1 MNMNEWNETGK
12 KIGSEE
18 SEVNSDK
25 SPLENQIIDNY
36 TKICICKSIS
46 RATMKK
52 VIKEGALTLN
62 QVRYK
67 TGAGSGPCQG
77 RRCTPR
83 IEHLLEQHKE
93 GKF

>member
-1 MNMNEWNETGK
+1 MDE
-12 KIGSEE
+12 
-18 SEVNSDK
+18 K
-25 SPLENQIIDNY
+25 SALENQIIDNY

-52 VIKEGALTLN
+52 VIKEGAHTLS

-83 IEHLLEQHKE
+83 IEDLLQEYKE
-93 GKF
+93 GLF

>member
-1 MNMNEWNETGK
+1 MDNL
-12 KIGSEE
+12 EE
-18 SEVNSDK
+18 QV
-25 SPLENQIIDNY
+25 IDNY

-46 RATMKK
+46 KSTMKK
-52 VIKEGALTLN
+52 VIREGAHTVS

-83 IEHLLEQHKE
+83 IEKLLEDFNNGE
-93 GKF
+93 F